1 MKYLP
6 IILVLEYPAI
16 LVLGLLFQGLLQA
29 PVNLDKFL
37 GTRFLLP
44 MLLVMPFMETAIIHS
59 ALTEL
64 ALKLGR
70 GSRVA
75 LYVGVSLSG
84 LVFFALH
91 LLMNGAFN
99 GLVYGLTGGITLSIM
114 YALARKEGAQRAFF
128 ATWMLHLCS
137 NALAV
142 LSMAF
147 YGMALGVR

>member
-6 IILVLEYPAI
+6 VILMLEYPAI
-16 LVLGLLFQGLLQA
+16 LILGLLSRDLLQA
-29 PVNLDKFL
+29 SVNPDEFL
-37 GTRFLLP
+37 GIRFLLP
-44 MLLVMPFMETAIIHS
+44 MLLVMPFAETAIIHS

-70 GSRVA
+70 RSRMA
-75 LYVGVSLSG
+75 LYLGVSLSG
-84 LVFFALH
+84 IAFFLLH
-91 LLMNGAFN
+91 LFMNGAFN
-99 GLVYGLTGGITLSIM
+99 GLVYGLTGGVSLSIM

-142 LSMAF
+142 LSIAF
-147 YGMALGVR
+147 YGMALGVF